1 MSAERPLGVIEAI
14 LAVRDQC
21 PRAAARNYAAQALEA
36 VKQGGADV
44 MREQVG
50 LVLATIAGW
59 RGDRALAVH
68 RALQGFL
75 TQTKADD
82 TAPPST

>member
-1 MSAERPLGVIEAI
+1 MSSERPLGVIEAI
-14 LAVRDQC
+14 VAVRDQC
-21 PRAAARNYAAQALEA
+21 PRAAARTYAAQALEA
-36 VKQGGADV
+36 IEDGGADAL
-44 MREQVG
+44 REQAG

-75 TQTKADD
+75 AQTSPSGR
-82 TAPPST
+82 APGA

>member
-1 MSAERPLGVIEAI
+1 MSTERPLGVIEAI

-21 PRAAARNYAAQALEA
+21 PRAAARNYAGQALEA
-36 VKQGGADV
+36 VAKGGAGAL
-44 MREQVG
+44 REQVG

-59 RGDRALAVH
+59 RGDRALAVQ

-75 TQTKADD
+75 AQTKADGNL
-82 TAPPST
+82 PPSR

>member
-14 LAVRDQC
+14 VAVRDQC

-36 VKQGGADV
+36 VKQGGAEAL
-44 MREQVG
+44 REQAG

-68 RALQGFL
+68 HALQGFL
-75 TQTKADD
+75 DRSRDD
-82 TAPPST
+82 DGAPPSG

>member
-1 MSAERPLGVIEAI
+1 MSAGRPLGVIEAI

-21 PRAAARNYAAQALEA
+21 PRAVARDNAARALEA
-36 VKQGGADV
+36 VKTGGAEAL
-44 MREQVG
+44 REQVG
-50 LVLATIAGW
+50 LVLTTIAGW

-75 TQTKADD
+75 AQAKAADS
-82 TAPPST
+82 APPGS

>member
-1 MSAERPLGVIEAI
+1 MGAERPLGVIEAI

-21 PRAAARNYAAQALEA
+21 TRAAARDYAAQALEA
-36 VKQGGADV
+36 VKKGGAQAL
-44 MREQVG
+44 REQVG

-59 RGDRALAVH
+59 RGDRAVAVH

-75 TQTKADD
+75 DSTEADD
-82 TAPPST
+82 GAPQSS